1 MKVTKKV
8 YLIAQPSESW
18 NEDACRYEPCIDY
31 QAWFYPEYDKFKAIA
46 EMEVTFEIAE
56 EPDPRELKLEA
67 LEAQKKKLE
76 GDFQARIT
84 EIQRQINECLAIEA

>member
-1 MKVTKKV
+1 MQITKTV
-8 YLIAQPSESW
+8 YLIAKPSERL
-18 NEDACRYEPCIDY
+18 NAETYQFEPFVDY
-31 QAWFYPEYDKFKAIA
+31 QAWVYPDYDEFKAIA
-46 EMEVTFEIAE
+46 QTEVTFEIAE
-56 EPDPRELKLEA
+56 EPDPRDLKLEA